1 MTFERN
7 NLMPQQEPSDTRIT
21 QMRSAL
27 KEARDYATDLLDDIP
42 ADEWPAR
49 HYLQRVRAFSN
60 AALKNAERVS

>member
-7 NLMPQQEPSDTRIT
+7 NLMPQQEPSDTRIQ
-21 QMRSAL
+21 QMRAAL
-27 KEARDYATDLLDDIP
+27 DDARTLATDLLDDIP
-42 ADEWPAR
+42 AQEWPTR